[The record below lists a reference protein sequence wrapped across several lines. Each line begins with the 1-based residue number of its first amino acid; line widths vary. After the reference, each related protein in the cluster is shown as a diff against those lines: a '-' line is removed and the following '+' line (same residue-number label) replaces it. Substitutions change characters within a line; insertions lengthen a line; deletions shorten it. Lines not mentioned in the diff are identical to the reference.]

1 MSTSPTTLPSDLE
14 IAQAARLRPI
24 VEVAAE
30 LGLREEELEL
40 YGRHKAKVHL
50 DVLERLHD
58 RPNARYV
65 VVTAI
70 TPTPL
75 GEGKSTTTVG
85 LGQAMARIGK
95 RAVIAIRQASQG
107 PVFGIKGGA
116 AGGGRSQVVPM
127 EDLNLHLT
135 GDFHAVTAAHNTCA
149 AFLDN
154 SLYQGNPLDIDP
166 DTLDWRRVLDVNDR
180 ALRGIVQGLGGKANG
195 PMRETGFEITAASEV
210 MAILA
215 LATSLRDLRERMGRI
230 VLAQSNDKRPVTAD
244 NIGAAGLMTV
254 LLRDAI
260 MPNLLQTLEGT
271 PALVHAGPFGN
282 IAHGNS
288 SVLADLVGSK
298 LGDYLITEAGF
309 GADLGAEKFFNI
321 KCRAS
326 GLVPDAAVLVAT
338 IRALKAH
345 SGQFRVVAGRPL
357 PAGLLDE
364 NLDALRQGL
373 GNLEKQIENVRLHG
387 VPVVV
392 AINHFP
398 TDTEAE
404 IALVREA
411 ALAAGAKE
419 AVVSRIFAEGGAGGV
434 EMAEAVVRVCESAE
448 RSGEFHYLY
457 ELDRPIKEKIETIAT
472 RVYGAAAV
480 EYNLAA
486 NRAIRDYTR
495 LGYDRLPV
503 CMAKTH
509 LSLSSD
515 AGLKGRPTGFT
526 VTVREVRLSA
536 GAGFIYPLLG
546 EMMTLPGLG
555 SSPGGLKVD
564 IDEHGR
570 IVGLS

>member
-1 MSTSPTTLPSDLE
+1 MSTTSTAFPSDLE
-14 IAQAARLRPI
+14 IAQATRLRPI

-50 DVLERLHD
+50 DVLERLRD

-116 AGGGRSQVVPM
+116 AGGGYSQVVPM

-215 LATSLRDLRERMGRI
+215 LATSLRDLRERLGRI

-244 NIGAAGLMTV
+244 DIGAAGLMAV

-345 SGQFRVVAGRPL
+345 SGQYKVVAGRPL
-357 PAGLLDE
+357 PAGLLAE

-411 ALAAGAKE
+411 ALAAGAQE
-419 AVVSRIFAEGGAGGV
+419 AVVSRIFAEGGAGGL
-434 EMAEAVVRVCESAE
+434 EMAEAVVRVCESAG
-448 RSGEFHYLY
+448 RGGQFRYLY

-564 IDEHGR
+564 IDEQGR